1 MELEPH
7 GIVLEGTAGKSRPA
21 DRVLAFPDILFRC
34 AAAIVELHHPR
45 KASEAPQPA
54 GETRLVPIVVDAGA
68 DPEDGDQPFH
78 GIGRHRRG
86 DVAAVTAVRQASI
99 PLSVI
104 LGGVFLSE
112 GSIVRRLI
120 ASLILALGIV
130 LIVTG
135 G

>member
-1 MELEPH
+1 M
-7 GIVLEGTAGKSRPA
+7 
-21 DRVLAFPDILFRC
+21 LFRRI
-34 AAAIVELHHPR
+34 AIGPNLRRGIGTLLQRPFHALLLAAIVY
-45 KASEAPQPA
+45 ASYILILIAYER
-54 GETRLVPIVVDAGA
+54 G
-68 DPEDGDQPFH
+68 
-78 GIGRHRRG
+78 G

-104 LGGVFLSE
+104 LGGVFLREEST
-112 GSIVRRLI
+112 VRRLI

>member
-1 MELEPH
+1 LE
-7 GIVLEGTAGKSRPA
+7 
-21 DRVLAFPDILFRC
+21 
-34 AAAIVELHHPR
+34 
-45 KASEAPQPA
+45 
-54 GETRLVPIVVDAGA
+54 A
-68 DPEDGDQPFH
+68 DPQ
-78 GIGRHRRG
+78 
-86 DVAAVTAVRQASI
+86 TAVRQASI

-112 GSIVRRLI
+112 ESTARRLI